1 MAKTIMRYKSFL
13 GPVFNWPFQGYRKP
27 TRERAQ
33 AFMNMI
39 GAEKVVSVV
48 EHTTPFCVVVRYR
61 DDGLAENQP
70 RGEREKET
78 RVFLARSEEK

>member
-13 GPVFNWPFQGYRKP
+13 GPVLNWPFQGYRKP
-27 TRERAQ
+27 TREKAQ

-48 EHTTPFCVVVRYR
+48 EHTTPFCVV
-61 DDGLAENQP
+61 
-70 RGEREKET
+70 
-78 RVFLARSEEK
+78 